1 MGEKVRVRVGS
12 SWYEVE
18 VGDLDS
24 DPVRTV
30 VDGVAV
36 DVSLGDVLG
45 AVKEPQSAPSSSDAA
60 VRPPQARKEFFA
72 PAAGVIVSLSV
83 AVGDQVVTG
92 DEVCEIE
99 LMDGVE
105 TLRADWSGV
114 IKGVNVEVGQEISAG
129 QLIAELE

>member
-1 MGEKVRVRVGS
+1 MGER
-12 SWYEVE
+12 WYEVE

-30 VDGVAV
+30 VDGKQV
-36 DVSLGDVLG
+36 DVSLGDLVG
-45 AVKEPQSAPSSSDAA
+45 AFAMPQSATSSTASAKGL
-60 VRPPQARKEFFA
+60 PQARREFFA
-72 PAAGVIVSLSV
+72 PVSGVIVSLSV

-99 LMDGVE
+99 LAEGVKP
-105 TLRADWSGV
+105 LRADWSGV
-114 IKGVNVEVGQEISAG
+114 VDSVNVEVGQEISAG